1 MTANPQF
8 QDEAIL
14 IYRVGNRY
22 RLVAGDSGLSSE
34 GDELATVYADLQQM
48 IAVRR
53 ADQPARSE
61 MGMGETAPLSG
72 TARGMSLDEGL
83 RRVLQVATLMLV
95 ISVLPLMFFATSA
108 LSNVSGLLARF
119 RAAADLVAP
128 SIATGNA
135 VSGSNGDEQRAIVVR
150 TIHRL
155 AQDSREVTP
164 ERKKQ
169 VLEDVRAIVQA
180 AQPFADAVRPLFTT
194 VPEDSSEP
202 DVSQDHPK

>member
-34 GDELATVYADLQQM
+34 GDELSAAYADLQQM
-48 IAVRR
+48 IALRQ

-61 MGMGETAPLSG
+61 IGTGETAPLSG

-95 ISVLPLMFFATSA
+95 ISLLPLMFFATSA
-108 LSNVSGLLARF
+108 LSNVSGLLTRF
-119 RAAADLVAP
+119 KAAADLVAP

-135 VSGSNGDEQRAIVVR
+135 VSGSTGDERRTLIVR
-150 TIHRL
+150 TIHNV
-155 AQDSREVTP
+155 AQDAREVTP
-164 ERKKQ
+164 ERKQQ
-169 VLEDVRAIVQA
+169 VLEDVRAIVRA
-180 AQPFADAVRPLFTT
+180 AQPFADAVRPLFTA
-194 VPEDSSEP
+194 VPEDLSEP
-202 DVSQDHPK
+202 ETSHDQSK